1 MDKAETNIEHIK
13 TAVKEMKN
21 KKPGLE
27 EMLNL
32 YEQIFILQEKTKALI
47 SLSEFSISDEILSL
61 KIKEKFPLVNISQFQ
76 IDYKASETLLLSI
89 IDLMSNKEIKE
100 DEISNTTKLL
110 SSLIQDNK
118 IIPKELFDSFIK
130 EDESY
135 FEVINEK
142 YKINKEIL
150 GFLVFNSLKPSIV
163 SFSEKISQYLEKTEW
178 EKGYCPICGSMPELS
193 VFEKDGKRF
202 LICGFC
208 SHKWASKRIY
218 CPFCE
223 NTDHET
229 LQYFSIDDEEEYRVD
244 TCDKCKCYIKTIN
257 TEQTTREI
265 YFPLES
271 HITLYINAKFD
282 EMGYTS
288 GQCETCNNKKEEFA
302 AIQEQN

>member
-1 MDKAETNIEHIK
+1 MNVAETNIEHIK
-13 TAVKEMKN
+13 TAVKEMKS

-27 EMLNL
+27 EMLDL
-32 YEQIFILQEKTKALI
+32 YEGIYILQEKTKALI
-47 SLSEFSISDEILSL
+47 SFSDFTIPDEILSL
-61 KIKEKFPLVNISQFQ
+61 KIKEKFPLVDISQFQ
-76 IDYKASETLLLSI
+76 IDYKASEALLLSI
-89 IDLMSNKEIKE
+89 IDLMSNKEIQE
-100 DEISNTTKLL
+100 NEISKAIKLF
-110 SSLIQDNK
+110 SSLIKDEK
-118 IIPKELFDSFIK
+118 INPKELFDSFIK

-135 FEVINEK
+135 FEMINEK
-142 YKINKEIL
+142 YQINKEIT
-150 GFLVFNSLKPSIV
+150 GFLVFNSLKPSII
-163 SFSEKISQYLEKTEW
+163 SFSEKISTYLEKGEW

-202 LICGFC
+202 LVCGFC

-244 TCDKCKCYIKTIN
+244 TCDKCRCYIKTIN

-271 HITLYINAKFD
+271 HTTQYINAKFD

>member
-1 MDKAETNIEHIK
+1 MNVAETNIEHIK
-13 TAVKEMKN
+13 TAVKEMKS

-27 EMLNL
+27 EMLDL
-32 YEQIFILQEKTKALI
+32 YEGIYILQEKTKALI
-47 SLSEFSISDEILSL
+47 SFSDFTIPDEILSL
-61 KIKEKFPLVNISQFQ
+61 KIKEKFPLVDISQFQ

-89 IDLMSNKEIKE
+89 IDLMSNKEIQE
-100 DEISNTTKLL
+100 NEISKAIKLF
-110 SSLIQDNK
+110 SSLIKDEK
-118 IIPKELFDSFIK
+118 INPKELFDSFIK

-135 FEVINEK
+135 FEMINEK
-142 YKINKEIL
+142 YQINKEIT

-163 SFSEKISQYLEKTEW
+163 SFSEKISTYLEKGEW

-202 LICGFC
+202 LVCGFC

-244 TCDKCKCYIKTIN
+244 TCDKCRCYIKTIN

-271 HITLYINAKFD
+271 HTTQYINAKFD

-288 GQCETCNNKKEEFA
+288 GQCETCNNTKEEITA
-302 AIQEQN
+302 TQGHN

>member
-1 MDKAETNIEHIK
+1 MNVAETNIKHIK
-13 TAVKEMKN
+13 TAVKEIKN

-47 SLSEFSISDEILSL
+47 SLPEFTISDEILAL

-76 IDYKASETLLLSI
+76 LDYKASETLLLDI
-89 IDLMSNKEIKE
+89 IDLMSNKEIKD
-100 DEISNTTKLL
+100 DEISNAIKQL
-110 SSLIQDNK
+110 SSLIQDGK

-135 FEVINEK
+135 FEMINEK
-142 YKINKEIL
+142 YQINKEIT
-150 GFLVFNSLKPSIV
+150 GFLVFNSLKPSLI
-163 SFSEKISQYLEKTEW
+163 SFSEKISPYLENTKW
-178 EKGYCPICGSMPELS
+178 EKGYCPVCGSMPELS

-208 SHKWASKRIY
+208 NHKWASKRIY

-244 TCDKCKCYIKTIN
+244 TCDKCRCYIKTIN

-271 HITLYINAKFD
+271 HTTQYINAKFD
-282 EMGYTS
+282 EMGYIS
-288 GQCETCNNKKEEFA
+288 GQCEIFNNTKEETKTM
-302 AIQEQN
+302 QEQN

>member
-1 MDKAETNIEHIK
+1 MTIPEVSSEHIK
-13 TAVKEMKN
+13 TAIKEMRI

-32 YEQIFILQEKTKALI
+32 YEQIFILQEKAKSGI
-47 SLSEFSISDEILSL
+47 SFPEFSISDEILAV

-76 IDYKASETLLLSI
+76 LDYKTSETLLLNI
-89 IDLMSNKEIKE
+89 IEIMSNKEIKE
-100 DEISNTTKLL
+100 NEIANAMKLL
-110 SSLIQDNK
+110 SSLIGDDK
-118 IIPKELFDSFIK
+118 ISTRELFDSFIK
-130 EDESY
+130 EDESN
-135 FEVINEK
+135 FEIIEEK
-142 YKINKEIL
+142 HQINKEIL
-150 GFLVFNSLKPSIV
+150 GFLVFNSLKPSITA
-163 SFSEKISQYLEKTEW
+163 FSEKISEYLKDVEW

-223 NTDHET
+223 NINHDT

-244 TCDKCKCYIKTIN
+244 ACDNCKCYIKTIN
-257 TEQTTREI
+257 IEQTTRKI
-265 YFPLES
+265 YLPLES
-271 HITLYINAKFD
+271 HTTLYINAKFD

-288 GQCETCNNKKEEFA
+288 GQCGTCNRVKEEKVTS
-302 AIQEQN
+302 QGQN